1 MSGDRPVRGETVIV
15 ETCER
20 VDGELTTEVTAYLM
34 GGGAMTLR
42 GHKDATKDVDVL
54 VSAATGF
61 EALREALTALGY
73 EPVPEMDLSVA
84 YRDLGAQLIL
94 EADDGVRFDVFDRKV
109 VGKIELTEP
118 MADRA
123 RAEGAV
129 YEGEWLVLYPLAA
142 EDIYL
147 FKGMANR
154 QADAADMRTL
164 VQATADFEYGTVM
177 AELERQLPLN
187 TGAVEAEMLVAGEH
201 PLLAFEQALH
211 ASGGAYPT
219 GFIEDVA
226 ALADRAALEQ
236 RLVAALV
243 DGTSL
248 AAAREA
254 VEQGEEVT
262 AGAVE
267 AAVDRL
273 REKGVI
279 EERDGEWVVVR
290 AESE

>member
-1 MSGDRPVRGETVIV
+1 MSEDRPVRGEALIV

-20 VDGELTTEVTAYLM
+20 VDGELTTEVAAYLM

-54 VSAATGF
+54 VGATTGF

-73 EPVPEMDLSVA
+73 EPVPEMDLSMA

-118 MADRA
+118 MAERA
-123 RAEGAV
+123 HAEGPV

-142 EDIYL
+142 EDIFL
-147 FKGMANR
+147 FKGVANR

-164 VQATADFEYGTVM
+164 VQATAGFEYGTVV

-187 TGAVEAEMLVAGEH
+187 TGTTEAEMLVAGEH

-236 RLVAALV
+236 HLVAALV
-243 DGTSL
+243 DGASL
-248 AAAREA
+248 AAATAA
-254 VEQGEEVT
+254 VE
-262 AGAVE
+262 
-267 AAVDRL
+267 R
-273 REKGVI
+273 
-279 EERDGEWVVVR
+279 
-290 AESE
+290 

>member
-15 ETCER
+15 ERCER
-20 VDGELTTEVTAYLM
+20 VDGELTSDVTAYLM

-54 VSAATGF
+54 VGSEDAF

-73 EPVPEMDLSVA
+73 APVPETDLSMA

-109 VGKIELTEP
+109 VGKIELTEQ
-118 MADRA
+118 MAERA
-123 RAEGAV
+123 RQEGPV
-129 YEGEWLVLYPLAA
+129 YEGEALVLYPLAP
-142 EDIYL
+142 EDIFL

-187 TGAVEAEMLVAGEH
+187 TGAAEAEMLVAGEH

-211 ASGGAYPT
+211 ATGGAYPR

-226 ALADRAALEQ
+226 ALADRAELEQ
-236 RLVAALV
+236 RLIAALV
-243 DGTSL
+243 DGASL
-248 AAAREA
+248 DAATAAVAQESDAAAS
-254 VEQGEEVT
+254 
-262 AGAVE
+262 AVE

-279 EERDGEWVVVR
+279 TERDGEWAVVR
-290 AESE
+290 EAS

>member
-1 MSGDRPVRGETVIV
+1 MSEDRPVRGEALIV

-20 VDGELTTEVTAYLM
+20 VDSQLTTDVTAYLM

-54 VSAATGF
+54 VGETDAF

-73 EPVPEMDLSVA
+73 EPVPEMDLSMA

-94 EADDGVRFDVFDRKV
+94 EAADGVRFDVFDRKV

-123 RAEGAV
+123 RAEGPV

-142 EDIYL
+142 EDIFL

-164 VQATADFEYGTVM
+164 VQATAGFEYATVM

-187 TGAVEAEMLVAGEH
+187 TGTTEAEMLVAGEH

-236 RLVAALV
+236 RFVAALM
-243 DGTSL
+243 DGASL
-248 AAAREA
+248 AAATAA
-254 VEQGEEVT
+254 VERDEDVPAE
-262 AGAVE
+262 AVE
-267 AAVDRL
+267 AAADRL
-273 REKGVI
+273 REKGVLT
-279 EERDGEWVVVR
+279 ERSGEWTVVR
-290 AESE
+290 ESP